1 MASLP
6 QCNPP
11 LRHPGP
17 EQHPRVKAATTA
29 TQRFTLALRAGDRL
43 ETAVIE
49 GFAKAGFESGFAELD
64 GLACAQIDYVIPAH
78 SDTPDRL
85 AWYSAPHSTYGPA
98 TIKHGYMSVG
108 RYQGA
113 GFTHCHA
120 LWEDA
125 GGASGIGHL
134 LSDQTLIARDTTL
147 EVAGFS
153 SARFERLPDAETR
166 FEIFAAIGESLP
178 ETAPKTAQ
186 AIITTLR
193 PNIDIA
199 TACEELCMQHGI
211 ARARVV
217 GLGSLNGAAFT
228 NGARM
233 RDFASEFV
241 LCNGAVAGGEALI
254 DIAVVDSHANQFLG
268 QLIRSKACV
277 SVTAELVIIP
287 I

>member
-1 MASLP
+1 MRACHDKTRLYV
-6 QCNPP
+6 
-11 LRHPGP
+11 R
-17 EQHPRVKAATTA
+17 R
-29 TQRFTLALRAGDRL
+29 AL
-43 ETAVIE
+43 
-49 GFAKAGFESGFAELD
+49 S
-64 GLACAQIDYVIPAH
+64 
-78 SDTPDRL
+78 
-85 AWYSAPHSTYGPA
+85 
-98 TIKHGYMSVG
+98 
-108 RYQGA
+108 GA

-147 EVAGFS
+147 EVTGFA

-211 ARARVV
+211 AAR
-217 GLGSLNGAAFT
+217 GWSGW
-228 NGARM
+228 
-233 RDFASEFV
+233 
-241 LCNGAVAGGEALI
+241 AV
-254 DIAVVDSHANQFLG
+254 
-268 QLIRSKACV
+268 
-277 SVTAELVIIP
+277 
-287 I
+287 

>member
-1 MASLP
+1 MANLP

-29 TQRFTLALRAGDRL
+29 TKRFTLALRAGDRL

-85 AWYSAPHSTYGPA
+85 AWYSAPHSTCGPA

-147 EVAGFS
+147 QVSGFS